1 MQHQQVIQ
9 GAGLGLRR
17 GLFRALREHN
27 ELISQNVDFW
37 EVAPENWIGVGGRFG
52 REFREYTERYPVVC
66 HGLSLS
72 IGGPTPLD
80 LGFLTSVREFLN
92 EHNITL
98 YSDHLSACSDHGHLY
113 DLMPI
118 PFTEDAVNHVAS
130 RIRTVQEVLERKI
143 AVEHVS
149 YYAAPGQELS
159 ESEFINAVLEEAD
172 CNLLLDVNNA
182 YVNSVN
188 FKYDPYEFIDSLPI
202 ARVTYIHIAGHYEE
216 ADDLRIDTHAAAVV
230 DPVWSL
236 LEYVYRRY
244 GSIPTLLERDFNFP
258 SVPDLVAEVS
268 QIRQYQ
274 QQFQLSKSESK
285 QIASGC

>member
-1 MQHQQVIQ
+1 MPQQRVIQ

-17 GLFRALREHN
+17 GMFRALREHA
-27 ELISQNVDFW
+27 ELIDQSIDFW
-37 EVAPENWIGVGGRFG
+37 EIAPENWIDVGGRFG
-52 REFREYTERYPVVC
+52 REFRKYTERYPIVC

-80 LGFLTSVREFLN
+80 IDFLNNVREFLN
-92 EHNITL
+92 EHDISL

-118 PFTEDAVNHVAS
+118 PFTDDAVRHVAE

-159 ESEFINAVLEEAD
+159 ESEFINAVITEAD

-182 YVNSVN
+182 FVNSIN
-188 FKYDPYEFIDSLPI
+188 FGYDPYEFIDSLPVS
-202 ARVTYIHIAGHYEE
+202 RVTYIHIAGHYEE
-216 ADDLRIDTHAAAVV
+216 AEDLRIDTHAAPVV
-230 DPVWSL
+230 DPVWKL
-236 LEYVYRRY
+236 LEYVYQNY
-244 GSIPTLLERDFNFP
+244 GTIPTLLERDFNFP
-258 SVPDLVAEVS
+258 PIRELVAEVA
-268 QIRQYQ
+268 QIKQYQ
-274 QQFQLSKSESK
+274 ERLPSNNSELA
-285 QIASGC
+285 QTMQ

>member
-1 MQHQQVIQ
+1 MPLQKDIE

-17 GLFRALREHN
+17 GLFRALREHDD
-27 ELISQNVDFW
+27 LISNSVDFW

-52 REFREYTERYPVVC
+52 REFRKYTERYPVVC

-72 IGGPTPLD
+72 IGGPAPLD
-80 LGFLTSVREFLN
+80 LDFLSSVRDFLT
-92 EHNITL
+92 EHNIPL

-118 PFTEDAVNHVAS
+118 PFTEDAVRYVAS
-130 RIRTVQEVLERKI
+130 RIRKVQEVLDRKI

-159 ESEFINAVLEEAD
+159 ESEFINAVIDEAD

-188 FKYDPYEFIDSLPI
+188 FQYDPYEFIDSLPI
-202 ARVTYIHIAGHYEE
+202 SRVTYIHIAGHYEE
-216 ADDLRIDTHAAAVV
+216 ADDLRIDTHAATVI
-230 DPVWSL
+230 DKVWSL
-236 LEYVYRRY
+236 LEYVYQRY

-258 SVPDLVAEVS
+258 TIPELVEEVT

-274 QQFQLSKSESK
+274 QRVQLRVSE
-285 QIASGC
+285 QTVSGN

>member
-1 MQHQQVIQ
+1 MPPQPAIQ

-17 GLFRALREHN
+17 GMFRALREHAG
-27 ELISQNVDFW
+27 LIDQTIDFW
-37 EVAPENWIGVGGRFG
+37 EVAPENWINVGGRFG
-52 REFREYTERYPVVC
+52 REFRKYTERFPVVC

-80 LGFLTSVREFLN
+80 FDFLESVRVFLN
-92 EHNITL
+92 EHDISL

-118 PFTEDAVNHVAS
+118 PFTEDAVHHVAS
-130 RIRTVQEVLERKI
+130 RIRTVQDVLERKI

-159 ESEFINAVLEEAD
+159 ESEFVNAVIREAD

-202 ARVTYIHIAGHYEE
+202 SRVTYIHIAGHYEE
-216 ADDLRIDTHAAAVV
+216 AEDLRIDTHAAAVV
-230 DPVWSL
+230 DPVWKL
-236 LEYVYRRY
+236 LEYVYQRY

-258 SVPDLVAEVS
+258 AMPELVSEVS
-268 QIRQYQ
+268 KIKEYQ
-274 QQFQLSKSESK
+274 QQFQQNESEPIVSEY
-285 QIASGC
+285 

>member
-1 MQHQQVIQ
+1 MLQQLSIR

-17 GLFRALREHN
+17 GMFRALREHP
-27 ELISQNVDFW
+27 ELINENVDFW
-37 EVAPENWIGVGGRFG
+37 EVAPENWIDVGGRFG
-52 REFREYTERYPVVC
+52 REFRTYAERFPIVC

-72 IGGPTPLD
+72 IGGPSPLD
-80 LGFLTSVREFLN
+80 LDFLESVREFLDT
-92 EHNITL
+92 HNISL

-118 PFTEDAVNHVAS
+118 PFTEDAVRHVAS

-159 ESEFINAVLEEAD
+159 ESDFINAVLTEAD

-188 FKYDPYEFIDSLPI
+188 FGYDPYKFIDALPI
-202 ARVTYIHIAGHYEE
+202 SRVTYIHIAGHFKE
-216 ADDLRIDTHAAAVV
+216 AEDLRIDTHAAAVA
-230 DPVWSL
+230 DPVWQI
-236 LEYVYRRY
+236 LEYVYQRH
-244 GSIPTLLERDFNFP
+244 GTIPTLLERDFNFP
-258 SVPDLVAEVS
+258 AIPDLISEVS
-268 QIRQYQ
+268 RIKEYQ
-274 QQFQLSKSESK
+274 QQCDTSKSE
-285 QIASGC
+285 QTNRGQ

>member
-1 MQHQQVIQ
+1 MPRQKEIQ

-17 GLFRALREHN
+17 GLFRALREHS
-27 ELISQNVDFW
+27 ELVAESVDFW
-37 EVAPENWIGVGGRFG
+37 EVAPENWINVGGRFG
-52 REFREYTERYPVVC
+52 REFRQYAEQYPIVC

-80 LGFLTSVREFLN
+80 LDFLRSVRGFLD
-92 EHNITL
+92 EHEISL

-118 PFTEDAVNHVAS
+118 PFTEEAVHHVAA
-130 RIRTVQEVLERKI
+130 RIRTVQEVLDRKI

-149 YYAAPGQELS
+149 YYAAPGQALS
-159 ESEFINAVLEEAD
+159 ESEFINAVIDEAD

-182 YVNSVN
+182 YVNSIN

-202 ARVTYIHIAGHYEE
+202 SRVTYIHIAGHFEE
-216 ADDLRIDTHAAAVV
+216 ADDLRIDTHAARVI
-230 DPVWSL
+230 DPVWNL
-236 LEYVYRRY
+236 LEYVYKRY
-244 GSIPTLLERDFNFP
+244 DSIPTLLERDFNFP
-258 SVPDLVAEVS
+258 AVPELLAEVT

-274 QQFQLSKSESK
+274 QRFRLSQVG
-285 QIASGC
+285 QIARGS

>member
-1 MQHQQVIQ
+1 MPTQKAVQ

-17 GLFRALREHN
+17 GLFRALREYS
-27 ELISQNVDFW
+27 ELVAENVDFW
-37 EVAPENWIGVGGRFG
+37 EVAPENWINVGGRFA
-52 REFREYTERYPVVC
+52 REFRQYSEQYPIVC

-80 LGFLTSVREFLN
+80 LDFLGNVREFLD
-92 EHNITL
+92 EHEISL

-118 PFTEDAVNHVAS
+118 PFTEEAVHHVAA
-130 RIRTVQEVLERKI
+130 RIRTVQDVLDRKI

-159 ESEFINAVLEEAD
+159 ESEFINAVIDEAD

-188 FKYDPYEFIDSLPI
+188 FQYDPYEFIDSLPI
-202 ARVTYIHIAGHYEE
+202 SRVTYIHIAGHFEE
-216 ADDLRIDTHAAAVV
+216 AHDLRIDTHAATVIE
-230 DPVWSL
+230 PVWNL
-236 LEYVYRRY
+236 LEYVYKRY
-244 GSIPTLLERDFNFP
+244 DSIPTLLERDFNFP
-258 SVPDLVAEVS
+258 AVPELLSEVT

-274 QQFQLSKSESK
+274 QRFRQNRVGE
-285 QIASGC
+285 IASGS